1 MQTDCDAVLDRNGE
15 PRAGGVNA
23 DTVLRVDTATGE
35 SVGYLLPQPTNI
47 CRVFVDN
54 STTPVTFRV
63 GSHHGGTIIKL
74 EPSD

>member
-1 MQTDCDAVLDRNGE
+1 VLDRNGE

-35 SVGYLLPQPTNI
+35 SVGYLLPPTNI

-63 GSHHGGTIIKL
+63 GSNHRGTIIKL
-74 EPSD
+74 APSD